1 MSRLIEVTKLA
12 NGKYSVNPNA
22 SGGGDSP
29 LNVSIPG
36 FNDTYG
42 VILFLDNEDNPL
54 AIDNV
59 ETFDYSVVYTIFYPG
74 DYNDYVYHR
83 GTDFDELLFDG
94 DIGED
99 SRIVLY
105 KNGEYVN
112 DIAFGDK
119 TSTQEYTIAQI
130 IGI

>member
-1 MSRLIEVTKLA
+1 MSRMIEVTKLQD
-12 NGKYSVNPNA
+12 GTYDVNPNA
-22 SGGGDSP
+22 SGGGSP
-29 LNVSIPG
+29 LDISIPG
-36 FNDTYG
+36 FNDSYG

-74 DYNDYVYHR
+74 DYNNYVYRR
-83 GTDFDELLFDG
+83 GTDFDELRFDG

-112 DIAFGDK
+112 DVAFGSK
-119 TSTQEYTIAQI
+119 TSTSDFTIAHI
-130 IGI
+130 IGL